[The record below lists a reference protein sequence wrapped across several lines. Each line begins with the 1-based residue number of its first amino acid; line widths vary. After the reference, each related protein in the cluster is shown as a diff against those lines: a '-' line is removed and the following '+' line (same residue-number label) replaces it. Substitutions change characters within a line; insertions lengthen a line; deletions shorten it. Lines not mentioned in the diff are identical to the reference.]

1 MSFNINMC
9 YLLSRCCAK
18 KTVLGRIGH
27 SVTFAWKFSG
37 GVDIVTGGWQIRLER
52 TLTSGLYPYMVV
64 VSMCCH
70 LYQSLSRTEVV

>member
-1 MSFNINMC
+1 MSFNFNMC

-37 GVDIVTGGWQIRLER
+37 GVDIVTGGW
-52 TLTSGLYPYMVV
+52 
-64 VSMCCH
+64 
-70 LYQSLSRTEVV
+70 